1 MPRHEYHLVDV
12 FTSQKFGGNP
22 LAVFPQAAEID
33 PIDMQRIARELN
45 LSETTFVLPS
55 PDPACDHRLRI
66 FTPGRELQMAGHPT
80 IGSAF
85 ALAPPQRVVFLEG
98 VGPITV
104 ERVPRAGAELWRM
117 TQPLPDW
124 EPPLQDRDAVAT
136 ALGLDAAL
144 LRSDLPVQALS
155 AGAPFLFVPLRDCEA
170 VALAR
175 LNSERWRSLERSL
188 DVLGV
193 YCFAL
198 GERQGAPLRA
208 RMFAPAAGV
217 AGGPGDRQ
225 RRRAPR
231 LLSAALRRPATGR
244 PSLDRHRAGD
254 RDGPP
259 EPDPGRDRG
268 RPGRVPRRARR
279 RTVRFRRWRI
289 HRSLIQAVGSV
300 GC

>member
-117 TQPLPDW
+117 TQPLPGW

-217 AGGPGDRQ
+217 AED
-225 RRRAPR
+225 
-231 LLSAALRRPATGR
+231 PATGSAAGPLGCYLLRYGVRPPGAPASIAIEQGIEMGR
-244 PSLDRHRAGD
+244 PSRIQVEIEGGPDEFRAV
-254 RDGPP
+254 
-259 EPDPGRDRG
+259 
-268 RPGRVPRRARR
+268 RVAGQC
-279 RTVRFRRWRI
+279 V
-289 HRSLIQAVGSV
+289 SV
-300 GC
+300 GGGYIDL